1 MKLLSITCMILILL
15 LPACRKDKIDH
26 ARISTF
32 DLTSSVN
39 GSTYQIKVAL
49 PKHFSTDR
57 TYKTLYVL
65 DPKTDFNLVASE
77 CDKKSS
83 DLNKEEILVVGIG
96 GGNNR
101 LDDYFPVPYKG
112 HKGAADKF
120 IQFIQQELI
129 PKMEKDFHA
138 SNTRADRAMIG
149 HSAGGLCVA
158 YCFTN
163 YPGIFGNYLCLSP
176 SLWLGNQIVLKNE
189 KAHRAINQTSTG
201 VFFLAAGELE
211 EEIMRPPIALLDQIL
226 QQHYNGFT
234 KQYHLARGL
243 DHLGSK
249 TPNIKQ
255 AVAFYF
261 QQL

>member
-1 MKLLSITCMILILL
+1 MKLFITCFSLL
-15 LPACRKDKIDH
+15 LLVSACKKDKFVS

-39 GSTYQIKVAL
+39 GATYNIKVAL
-49 PKHFSTDR
+49 PKHFSPTT

-65 DPKTDFNLVASE
+65 DPKTDFDLVALE

-83 DLNKEEILVVGIG
+83 DLNKEEILVIGIG

-101 LDDYFPVPYKG
+101 LDDYLPVSYKG
-112 HKGAADKF
+112 HKGEADKF
-120 IQFIQQELI
+120 IQFIRQELI
-129 PKMEKDFHA
+129 PKMEQDFHA
-138 SNTRADRAMIG
+138 SDNRKDRGMIG

-176 SLWLGNQIVLKNE
+176 SFWLGDQIVLKSE
-189 KAHRAINQTSTG
+189 RANRAANQTASG
-201 VFFLAAGELE
+201 IFFLAAGELE
-211 EEIMRPPIALLDQIL
+211 EEIMRPPIALFNRVLNQ
-226 QQHYNGFT
+226 YYTGFAQ
-234 KQYHLARGL
+234 QYHLAKGL

-249 TPNIKQ
+249 TPNIKK
-255 AVAFYF
+255 AIGFYF